1 MFQCTEYA
9 ILGHGT
15 TFRENDKHTHTHK
28 FQVSANLGDYMQ
40 HVEPFTWYHVEPRF
54 VYSRPYVESTSRQRR
69 WRCIHVDATL
79 Y

>member
-15 TFRENDKHTHTHK
+15 TFREKDKHTHTHK

-40 HVEPFTWYHVEPRF
+40 HVEPFTWTH
-54 VYSRPYVESTSRQRR
+54 
-69 WRCIHVDATL
+69 RCLVCMTETKVMKIS
-79 Y
+79 

>member
-15 TFRENDKHTHTHK
+15 TLREKDKHTHTH
-28 FQVSANLGDYMQ
+28 QVSANLGDYMQ

-54 VYSRPYVESTSRQRR
+54 VYSGNVESTSRQRR
-69 WRCIHVDATL
+69 
-79 Y
+79 